1 MILIFPEG
9 WPGITSDWS
18 QRWQCI
24 VWRGVTMGAE
34 DTQWDDRPINSQLIL
49 SFNHSHTHRL
59 NYTKSCMKWLLY
71 SICTSVGVRG
81 DNVLCRGGV
90 RGYGRVTGPGSKG
103 VRTQLSQL
111 QGDYITLHS
120 TLHTLLAVRYISLHT
135 EWVARLH
142 VYLEISHIACNL

>member
-1 MILIFPEG
+1 MLFIINT
-9 WPGITSDWS
+9 GIVELYCVVDVADLARS
-18 QRWQCI
+18 CI
-24 VWRGVTMGAE
+24 
-34 DTQWDDRPINSQLIL
+34 S
-49 SFNHSHTHRL
+49 
-59 NYTKSCMKWLLY
+59 
-71 SICTSVGVRG
+71 TSVGVRG

-142 VYLEISHIACNL
+142 VYLQISHIACNL